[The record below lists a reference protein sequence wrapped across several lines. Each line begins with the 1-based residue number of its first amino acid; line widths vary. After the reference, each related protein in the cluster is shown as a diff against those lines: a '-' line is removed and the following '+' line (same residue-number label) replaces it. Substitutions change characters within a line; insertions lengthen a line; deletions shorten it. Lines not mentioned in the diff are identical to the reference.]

1 MAGHKKWGPLES
13 NPVACSTTSQLNWAS
28 TPPNML
34 SVTSS
39 AWTAGGRTRNLLS
52 TPNTEAATK
61 KEDEEQASSGV
72 AASCPAYY
80 MKQTIGNACGTIAVL
95 HGLANNRD
103 TMKPAAGSFLDQFF
117 TATAGLDPSACGV
130 YLEHPP
136 EGAPSIL

>member
-1 MAGHKKWGPLES
+1 MQPRCVLNDFATKLGIDTAQYAFCDIFGLDSDLLCMVPT
-13 NPVACSTTSQLNWAS
+13 PVLAVIKC
-28 TPPNML
+28 
-34 SVTSS
+34 
-39 AWTAGGRTRNLLS
+39 NLI

-61 KEDEEQASSGV
+61 KEDDEQASSGV

-95 HGLANNRD
+95 HGLDNNRD

-117 TATAGLDPSACGV
+117 TATAGLDPSACGA